1 MRTKRV
7 MVTLLVA
14 SVLSAGAMVSAVLG
28 QEVITVGAVQ
38 TTKGPLGAFG
48 PSISAGLNDALMIAN
63 AEGGINGKKLKYVM
77 ADGNYNATED
87 KALFEK
93 IVGEQRPQVMF
104 GNSTEVTRL
113 LFEDITKRYMLL
125 YTGATFSSE
134 IVSTALNTGIFVPGP
149 TYGDQMGILLKYIA
163 KEKPRARVAFLHSD
177 SDFGRDSIKFGRL
190 MCERL
195 RLSLVS
201 EDKTAIAGGDV
212 SKQVESLFKADPD
225 YVILHGFLVAPV
237 PDVIKQCRDL
247 GMKCKFMGTFYGAT
261 EMLLQKLGPLA
272 DGYLAVNPYAYW
284 WMEDQPTIKKIR
296 AYTAANYPDV
306 KERPLFY
313 MQGFFSGLVFVETL
327 RRADKAGKRD
337 YQGIVEALQSLK
349 DFDTGGLTAPLT
361 IKNNRFPIARI
372 WKANAEKGIFEP
384 ESDWIRFYLD

>member
-1 MRTKRV
+1 MRTRRV
-7 MVTLLVA
+7 F
-14 SVLSAGAMVSAVLG
+14 AVLFISSILVLGLMGTFALG
-28 QEVITVGAVQ
+28 QDTITIGAVQ

-63 AEGGINGKKLKYVM
+63 TEGGIKGKKLKYVM
-77 ADGNYNATED
+77 ADGNYKAPED
-87 KALFEK
+87 KVLFEK
-93 IVGEQRPQVMF
+93 IMTEYKPPVMF
-104 GNSTEVTRL
+104 GNSTEVTKL
-113 LFEDITKRYMLL
+113 LFQDITKRYMLL

-134 IVSTALNTGIFVPGP
+134 IAATALNSAIFLPGP

-177 SDFGRDSIKFGRL
+177 SDFGRDSIRFGQL

-195 RLSLVS
+195 RLNLVCD
-201 EDKTAIAGGDV
+201 EKTDIAGGDV
-212 SKQVESLFKADPD
+212 SKQVEALHKADPD

-237 PDVIKQCRDL
+237 PDVIKQSRDL
-247 GMKCKFMGTFYGAT
+247 GMKCKFMGTFWGAT
-261 EMLLQKLGPLA
+261 EMLLEKLGPLA
-272 DGYLAVNPYAYW
+272 EGYLAVNPYSYW
-284 WMEDQPTIKKIR
+284 WMEDQPMVKKIR
-296 AYTAANYPDV
+296 AYTTSNYPDV

-313 MQGFFSGLVFVETL
+313 MQGFLSGLVFVETL

-337 YQGIVEALQSLK
+337 YEGMIEALQSLK

-372 WKANAEKGIFEP
+372 WKANAAKGIFEP